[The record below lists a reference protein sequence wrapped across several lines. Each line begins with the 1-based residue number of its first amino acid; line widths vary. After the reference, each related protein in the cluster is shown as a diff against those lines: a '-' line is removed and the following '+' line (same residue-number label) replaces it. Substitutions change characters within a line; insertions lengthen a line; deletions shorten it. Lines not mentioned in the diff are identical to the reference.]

1 MTDIKN
7 PAGQET
13 QVLTAAPNS
22 ESTGDLN
29 LKGKETL
36 QEYSG
41 HDNGDADYNHASQ
54 GVRFSVLGLAV
65 VLTLGFSVVELIG
78 GLWANSLALV
88 GDAGHMVTD
97 SASLLFALVANIISR
112 KGVDY
117 NHSFG
122 HGRIEVLAAFV
133 NGIAMLAVV
142 VWIFVEALDRIQ
154 NPPPIAG
161 GSVMIVAVIG
171 LLIIL
176 RWPGLCRAIR
186 KTLIRARPS
195 CMCWVTFWGLWRQSR
210 RAL

>member
-88 GDAGHMVTD
+88 GDSGHMVTE
-97 SASLLFALVANIISR
+97 SASL
-112 KGVDY
+112 
-117 NHSFG
+117 
-122 HGRIEVLAAFV
+122 
-133 NGIAMLAVV
+133 
-142 VWIFVEALDRIQ
+142 
-154 NPPPIAG
+154 
-161 GSVMIVAVIG
+161 
-171 LLIIL
+171 
-176 RWPGLCRAIR
+176 
-186 KTLIRARPS
+186 
-195 CMCWVTFWGLWRQSR
+195 
-210 RAL
+210 